1 MNKLIYF
8 ASPYSHDDYMIQ
20 DERFETMRA
29 IVAEI
34 FIQQSVIFPYS
45 PIVYSHDLNTY
56 IERVDNIGFD
66 WVERDKIILAKCD
79 GMVVVT
85 MDGWKESV
93 GVQEEIKF
101 CEENDIPIT
110 YMHPIEVN
118 DFIMQFVSMKNVKP

>member
-1 MNKLIYF
+1 
-8 ASPYSHDDYMIQ
+8 MIQ